1 MVQIRFKKESPP
13 IFGLLF
19 QPYPIH
25 FNAIKHANL
34 TRMFPYQRFFLD
46 NGLEVIVHED
56 HSSKIAVFNLLYKVG
71 SRFEQPGK
79 TGLAHFFEH
88 LMFGSSANVPVFD
101 RELERVGGSCNAFTS
116 PDITNYYMT
125 LPAANIETAFWLESD
140 RMLQLTLSE
149 KTIETQRKV
158 VIEEYKQRYLN
169 QPYGDVWHLMRDLA
183 FKKHPYR
190 WPTIGQSLA
199 DIEGYARTDIW
210 DFYQT
215 HYHPANAILVVAGD
229 VTPAQIEK
237 LAVKWFATIPSNPT
251 IQQGIPSES
260 PQTAKRAV
268 VHQARVPTDAL
279 YKAYKM
285 PAKGQPGYL
294 EADLITDVLGSG
306 KSSLLEQR
314 LVKNGRMF
322 ATVGGYIMGSVDP
335 GLLVFSGK
343 METGVSALEA
353 EEALNEVLR
362 EFLANEILDRDLQKI
377 KNQGE
382 AIKTYESIQLL
393 NRAMNLAYFAH
404 LGNPDLY
411 WKEFEEKSKI
421 EAPQIKTWASQLL
434 CENQA
439 SVLYYQSNN

>member
-1 MVQIRFKKESPP
+1 
-13 IFGLLF
+13 
-19 QPYPIH
+19 
-25 FNAIKHANL
+25 
-34 TRMFPYQRFFLD
+34 MFSYQRIFLN

-71 SRFEQPGK
+71 SRFEQSGK

-140 RMLQLTLSE
+140 RMLQLTLSD

-158 VIEEYKQRYLN
+158 VMEEYKQRYLN
-169 QPYGDVWHLMRDLA
+169 QPYGDVWHHLRDMA
-183 FKKHPYR
+183 FEKHSYR
-190 WPTIGQSLA
+190 WPTIGQTLW
-199 DIEGYARTDIW
+199 DIEGYTRNDVV
-210 DFYQT
+210 DFYQK
-215 HYHPANAILVVAGD
+215 HYHPGNAILVVAGD
-229 VTPAQIEK
+229 VTLPQIEK
-237 LAVKWFATIPSNPT
+237 LAEKWFGPIPAKSLDRDLIEAEP
-251 IQQGIPSES
+251 IQTFKKSKVLQ
-260 PQTAKRAV
+260 AK
-268 VHQARVPTDAL
+268 VPTDAL

-294 EADLITDVLGSG
+294 EADLISDILGSG

-314 LVKNGRMF
+314 LVKNGKIF
-322 ATVGGYIMGSVDP
+322 ASVGGYITGSVDP

-343 METGVSALEA
+343 MESGISSQTAEDALD
-353 EEALNEVLR
+353 EVLA
-362 EFLANEILDRDLQKI
+362 EFLKKEISDQELQKI

-382 AIKTYESIQLL
+382 AMKTYESIQLL
-393 NRAMNLAYFAH
+393 NRAMNLAYYAH

-411 WKEFEEKSKI
+411 WQEFEQKSKI
-421 EAPQIKTWASQLL
+421 EASQIKTWAKQILQ
-434 CENQA
+434 EDQA
-439 SVLYYQSNN
+439 SVLHYQSIN